1 MNEEIDITNVTN
13 REDIVI
19 EENGVSLTITT
30 TENQKNRENN
40 NVTTINLG
48 ESEDKIKNIVKFQK
62 INLYIFLK

>member
-30 TENQKNRENN
+30 TENQKNREN
-40 NVTTINLG
+40 TTFHLAIPPP
-48 ESEDKIKNIVKFQK
+48 
-62 INLYIFLK
+62 